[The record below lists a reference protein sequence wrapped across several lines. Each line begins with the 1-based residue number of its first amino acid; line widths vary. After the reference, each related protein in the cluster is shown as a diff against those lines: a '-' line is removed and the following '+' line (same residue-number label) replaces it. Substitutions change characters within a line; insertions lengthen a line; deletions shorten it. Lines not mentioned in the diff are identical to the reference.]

1 MKKLLPLLLLCITG
15 LAQAQVTIRGVV
27 TSAVDGLG
35 IPGVT
40 IQVKDSNIGTA
51 TDMDGVY
58 SLSLL
63 SGDVTLVFRSL
74 GFKTQEIVPGNRTTL
89 DVVLEEDL
97 ASLDEF
103 VVVGYGTMRKKDMTS
118 AHVSIGSEDIE
129 RTVNTTVEQ
138 ALQGRAAGV
147 YVTQNTGAPGGGISV
162 NIRGVNSIGG
172 SNEPLYV
179 IDGVQIKPQSV
190 SYGVTAGTNP
200 LASLNPSDIE
210 SMEILQGPSATAI
223 YGSRA
228 TNGVVMITTKRGQA
242 GDVKINYNY
251 LYSLQDKPEALPV
264 MNMQQYATM
273 VGEINQ
279 ITGGQ
284 TPAAFLD
291 PSLLG
296 EGTDWQQALFQTAG
310 LNKHTLSLSGGNNNT
325 NFYISGEY
333 FDQEGVA
340 IGSGFQRYSLRL
352 NLDNQTRKWLKL
364 GVNLQVSET
373 DEQLATGST
382 DVINNAIQMG
392 PHIPVKNPNGT
403 WGGADPI
410 NGSSL
415 QFTPQNPIAL
425 ANLLDRTLKRRAALG
440 GVYAEVDIIEGLK
453 FRTMLNG
460 NISYGNASYFT
471 PTYTL
476 GVVRNDVNTLEK
488 RSENS
493 LYWNWSQ
500 SLTYNRTFGKHYL
513 DVMVS
518 HEAQASNYE
527 FVSATRQNF
536 PSNDLPALGLG
547 SAQGATNN
555 GGMNH
560 WAMESYLGRINY
572 TFNDRYIISGALR
585 ADGSANFGPD
595 NRWGYF
601 PSVSAAWRASEE
613 SFLNDVSW
621 IDELKIRLETGLTGN
636 QGDANAIYAPLSSPS
651 IPTPWG
657 GGFLVS
663 RFGNPGL
670 KWEETLTNNIGFNLN
685 LFNSRIQLEGDFY
698 IKKTDNL
705 LLPNPLPWYM
715 GTSAEGSIGT
725 PTVNIGALENR
736 GYAFTLNTVN
746 VDNRAA
752 GFSWTSNYNISGFKT
767 EVTKFFS
774 ETAFIDRTAWY
785 MNDFT
790 QRAVIGLSPWLFYGY
805 QYDGIFQ
812 SIEEIEAS
820 PVPVDNNGNRLPAA
834 EDGVYVG
841 DIRYKDINGDGII
854 DERDQTFLG
863 NPWPK
868 FSFGMTQ
875 QFTYKDFSLELLFT
889 GSYGNDVYNY
899 NRFVN
904 TNPNNINLGR
914 NMLLETFDY
923 AKVDL
928 DASGNPYITNPGT
941 EVPRITVTDLN
952 GNGERI
958 SDKFVEDG
966 SYIRLKNLQIGYQVP
981 ERLLYNQSVIRS
993 ARISLGV
1000 QNLFTWTKYKGFDP
1014 EVGAYVG
1021 NNVTA
1026 TDQLIGV
1033 DYGRYPLTRMY
1044 TVNVG
1049 IDF

>member
-1 MKKLLPLLLLCITG
+1 MKRLLPLLLVMLTG
-15 LAQAQVTIRGVV
+15 LAQAQVTVRGVV

-40 IQVKDSNIGTA
+40 VQAKESNTGTA
-51 TDMDGVY
+51 TDMDGAY
-58 SLSLL
+58 TLSVS

-74 GFKTQEIVPGNRTTL
+74 GFKTQEIVLGNRTTV

-97 ASLDEF
+97 ASLEEF

-179 IDGVQIKPQSV
+179 IDGVQIKPQAV
-190 SYGVTAGTNP
+190 SFGATAATNP

-228 TNGVVMITTKRGQA
+228 TNGVVMITTKRGQS

-251 LYSLQDKPEALPV
+251 LYSLQDKPDALPV

-333 FDQEGVA
+333 FDQEGIA

-392 PHIPVKNPNGT
+392 PHIPVRNPNGS

-425 ANLLDRTLKRRAALG
+425 ANLLDRSLKRRAALG
-440 GVYAEVDIIEGLK
+440 GVYAEVDIIQGLK

-460 NISYGNASYFT
+460 NVSYGNASYFS

-500 SLTYNRTFGKHYL
+500 SLTYNRTMGKHYL

-572 TFNDRYIISGALR
+572 TFNDRYIIATALR

-613 SFLNDVSW
+613 SFLSSVSW

-636 QGDANAIYAPLSSPS
+636 QGDANAIFAPLSSPS

-685 LFNSRIQLEGDFY
+685 LFNSRVQLEGDFY

-736 GYAFTLNTVN
+736 GWAFTLNTVN
-746 VDNRAA
+746 IDNRAA
-752 GFSWTSNYNISGFKT
+752 DFSWTSNYNISGFKT
-767 EVTKFFS
+767 EVTKFFT

-812 SIEEIEAS
+812 SVEEIEAS

-841 DIRYKDINGDGII
+841 DIKYRDINGDGVI

-875 QFTYKDFSLELLFT
+875 QFNYKNFSLELLFT

-923 AKVDL
+923 AKVEL
-928 DASGNPYITNPGT
+928 DGSGNPFIGNPNT
-941 EVPRITVTDLN
+941 DIPRITVTDLN

-966 SYIRLKNLQIGYQVP
+966 SYVRLKNLQIGYQLP
-981 ERLLYNQSVIRS
+981 TELLSNQNVIRS

-1021 NNVTA
+1021 NNVSA
-1026 TDQLIGV
+1026 SSQLIGV

-1044 TVNVG
+1044 TINVG